1 MPSGSAWW
9 IREGFAEQDQAGLK
23 LETSWRS
30 STGYKNVVEVG
41 GKYQTRIQVKG
52 DGVGGTRKR
61 RQHSLPGLF
70 DTPLEAAQYLAVV
83 KCEERRAGGW
93 LHLRR

>member
-9 IREGFAEQDQAGLK
+9 IREGFAEQDQAGVK

-52 DGVGGTRKR
+52 DGVGGTTH
-61 RQHSLPGLF
+61 Q
-70 DTPLEAAQYLAVV
+70 EAAPALA
-83 KCEERRAGGW
+83 AGP
-93 LHLRR
+93 LHTSTHHLRRPSTSPW